1 MAQLIQRGLIDF
13 IGVTESR
20 QYKDKTF
27 LTRILI
33 IEQPSFDQYTGEKK
47 NSNYI
52 KFEATREE
60 TCKSLDSFQVGN
72 KVDVEFVVRGS
83 KYAKKDGSGDDVFTH
98 LELRSISTV
107 AAGAAQA
114 APAGAQPLPA
124 AAAPAPAPAA
134 TPAAPAAQAQKDY
147 DEELGF

>member
-20 QYKDKTF
+20 LYKEKTY

-60 TCKSLDSFQVGN
+60 TCKALDSFQVGN

-83 KYAKKDGSGDDVFTH
+83 KYAKKDGTGDDVFTH
-98 LELRSISTV
+98 LELRSINAV
-107 AAGAAQA
+107 AAKDSQA
-114 APAGAQPLPA
+114 APAGAKPIP

-134 TPAAPAAQAQKDY
+134 APESQGAQEQKDY
-147 DEELGF
+147 DDELGF

>member
-13 IGVTESR
+13 IGATESR
-20 QYKDKTF
+20 LYKDKTY

-83 KYAKKDGSGDDVFTH
+83 KYAKKDGTGDDVFTH
-98 LELRSISTV
+98 LELRSINVV
-107 AAGAAQA
+107 AAKDSQA
-114 APAGAQPLPA
+114 APAGAKPLP

-134 TPAAPAAQAQKDY
+134 APVPQGAQEQKDY
-147 DEELGF
+147 DDELGF